1 MPLYYF
7 HIRNGDTIRDTDG
20 TELPDHDSA
29 RAHANGV
36 ARELMENSD
45 GILGDEWSNWR
56 MIVHDEDGDE
66 VTSFGFSEV
75 DKNAG
80 DGNGSGAR

>member
-7 HIRNGDTIRDTDG
+7 HVRNSELIRDVDG

-36 ARELMENSD
+36 ARELMENSE

-56 MIVHDEDGDE
+56 MIVHDEAGDE
-66 VTSFGFSEV
+66 VLSFNFSDV
-75 DKNAG
+75 KDDG
-80 DGNGSGAR
+80 DDDTN

>member
-7 HIRNGDTIRDTDG
+7 HIQNGEMIRDSDG
-20 TELPDHDSA
+20 TDLPDHHSA

-36 ARELMENSD
+36 ARELMENSE

-66 VTSFGFSEV
+66 VLSFNFSDV
-75 DKNAG
+75 KDHG
-80 DGNGSGAR
+80 DDDAN

>member
-7 HIRNGDTIRDTDG
+7 DIHDGDMIRDSDG

-36 ARELMENSD
+36 ARELMANSE
-45 GILGDEWSNWR
+45 GMLGDGWSNWR
-56 MIVHDEDGDE
+56 MIVHDEDGEE

-75 DKNAG
+75 GKDGNAG
-80 DGNGSGAR
+80 NGGAN

>member
-7 HIRNGDTIRDTDG
+7 HIHNGDRIRDTDG

-36 ARELMENSD
+36 ARELMEHSE

-66 VTSFGFSEV
+66 VASFGFSEV
-75 DKNAG
+75 KDASNG
-80 DGNGSGAR
+80 DGGAR